1 MEHSLEVE
9 KILDKLGNKYEAL
22 VRMSIVAKRL
32 ADEGTVPS
40 SDKVTMVAL
49 RQFAE
54 DPVPAA
60 TTDPDPKQK

>member
-40 SDKVTMVAL
+40 SEKVTMAAL
-49 RQFAE
+49 RQYAQNPE
-54 DPVPAA
+54 PNAA
-60 TTDPDPKQK
+60 DTETKKK

>member
-40 SDKVTMVAL
+40 SDKVTMAAL
-49 RQFAE
+49 HQYV
-54 DPVPAA
+54 DTLDQPAA
-60 TTDPDPKQK
+60 DPETKKK

>member
-22 VRMSIVAKRL
+22 VRMSIIAKRL

-40 SDKVTMVAL
+40 SEKVTMAAL

-54 DPVPAA
+54 NPEPSAA
-60 TTDPDPKQK
+60 EPDPKKK